1 MKKITNLF
9 IAFIAIISLNACSE
23 DDEFTF
29 TATPDPEGI
38 SFTNSTLEVYTLKAA
53 NADNLAERFVWNAV
67 DFDVQTPINYELQGS
82 ASESFESYS
91 VLGDVTATNLSV
103 TVASML
109 DLAAEAGLDNDPETD
124 LPNTGNLYFKVR
136 AYAGSDTGNV
146 VEQSSEVLSLA
157 VILPEASL
165 EEGPSF
171 KEFYLVGD
179 ATAAGWSNDNNNTP
193 LFRDATNENI
203 YYYTGRFAGGDEIE
217 GFKLLETLG
226 DWDSQWGVDGDSFT
240 SKAILGNDPSAF
252 AVDSDQYYSLT
263 VNREAFTYSFTA
275 FDASAAAT
283 YDVIGIVG
291 AGTSVG
297 WPSDDNPTPDIKM
310 TNSDFDK
317 HIWQANDVV
326 LTDGPVKFRAN
337 LAWDVNWG
345 GGENFPSG
353 IANGDDIMV
362 SAGTYTVWFNDITG
376 RYTFIPVVTE

>member
-23 DDEFTF
+23 DEEFTF
-29 TATPDPEGI
+29 TAKPDPEGI

-53 NADNLAERFVWNAV
+53 NADNLAERFVWNEV
-67 DFDVQTPINYELQGS
+67 DFDVPAPVNYELQGS

-91 VLGDVTATNLSV
+91 VLGDVTVTNVSV

-109 DLAAEAGLDNDPETD
+109 ELAAEAGLDNDPETD
-124 LPNTGNLYFKVR
+124 LPNTGNLFFKVR
-136 AYAGSDTGNV
+136 AYVGGDAGNV
-146 VEQSSEVLSLA
+146 VDQTSEVLALSI
-157 VILPEASL
+157 ILPEGDA
-165 EEGPSF
+165 EVISF

-179 ATAAGWSNDNNNTP
+179 ATAAGWNNNNNNTP

-252 AVDSDQYYSLT
+252 AVDTDQYYTLT
-263 VNREAFTYSFTA
+263 VNREAFTYSFTT

-283 YDVIGIVG
+283 YDVVGIVG

-362 SAGTYTVWFNDITG
+362 TAGTYTVWFNDITG

>member
-29 TATPDPEGI
+29 TAKPDPEGI

-136 AYAGSDTGNV
+136 AYVGSDTGNV
-146 VEQSSEVLSLA
+146 VEQSSEVLALS
-157 VILPEASL
+157 VILPEGDT
-165 EEGPSF
+165 EVISF

-252 AVDSDQYYSLT
+252 AVDSDQYYALT